1 MASRWGCALQGS
13 ELQPEIKPRCSSS
26 TFMAQPGGPAPR
38 FAVCTAIAQPSPICI
53 MNILLYVLEYGAHM
67 WKRLTCF
74 SSCIVKLCLKWKIRK
89 KKKNRKKKKTTLFI
103 AVAVDSTSEDTPCE
117 SLGLITQ
124 KSTLISFLRCLNE
137 CAWTDFLL
145 QPPQKT

>member
-1 MASRWGCALQGS
+1 MEETHLLFQLHSQTVS
-13 ELQPEIKPRCSSS
+13 EVEDQK
-26 TFMAQPGGPAPR
+26 
-38 FAVCTAIAQPSPICI
+38 
-53 MNILLYVLEYGAHM
+53 
-67 WKRLTCF
+67 
-74 SSCIVKLCLKWKIRK
+74 K